1 MLHKPSIQ
9 SAKELISFVL
19 MEPHAE
25 NASSSAWVIYLYW
38 CNLVDYQYW
47 PDFFFFHVNNVIT
60 LQSGKYVNAMI

>member
-47 PDFFFFHVNNVIT
+47 LDFFFHVNNVIT